1 MAEKMIISL
10 VPVFTAPKGK
20 RARRAMRKIRVDLEK
35 RFHADKEAIFISAGI
50 NHAVFEK
57 GFIKIPRRIAIM
69 VESEKG
75 KVRAFLEGE
84 KLPVKKEEKKEKKEE
99 KKSKEEK
106 KEDTEEQAELERKKK
121 EKHEKELAAEKTA
134 IKLKTGRV

>member
-1 MAEKMIISL
+1 MADKMIVSL
-10 VPVFTAPKGK
+10 VPVFNAPKGK
-20 RARRAMRKIRVDLEK
+20 RARRAMKKIRVDLEK

-69 VESEKG
+69 VEFEKG

-99 KKSKEEK
+99 KKTKEE
-106 KEDTEEQAELERKKK
+106 TEEQAEIERKKK
-121 EKHEKELAAEKTA
+121 EKHAREMAAEKAA
-134 IKLKTGRV
+134 IKLKTDRV

>member
-1 MAEKMIISL
+1 MADKMIISL

-20 RARRAMRKIRVDLEK
+20 RARRAMKKIRVDLQK

-84 KLPVKKEEKKEKKEE
+84 KLPVKKEEKKEKKEG
-99 KKSKEEK
+99 KKTKEE
-106 KEDTEEQAELERKKK
+106 TEEQAEIERKKK
-121 EKHEKELAAEKTA
+121 EKHAMEMAAEKTA
-134 IKLKTGRV
+134 IKLKTDRV